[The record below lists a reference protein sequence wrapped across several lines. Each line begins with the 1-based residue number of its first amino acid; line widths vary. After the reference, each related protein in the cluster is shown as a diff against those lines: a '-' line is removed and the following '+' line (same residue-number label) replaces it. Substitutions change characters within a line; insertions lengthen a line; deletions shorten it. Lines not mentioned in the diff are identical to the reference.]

1 MNSVDKTPTNK
12 MRAPLVRTAMILGSL
27 LMLAACSAG
36 GGRWAGFDN
45 CSADGSP
52 VLIEYPNAQGNYDTL
67 NNGPCK
73 SR

>member
-1 MNSVDKTPTNK
+1 MT
-12 MRAPLVRTAMILGSL
+12 RASLIRTSLVLLPLALLTA
-27 LMLAACSAG
+27 CG
-36 GGRWAGFDN
+36 GGRFAGFNN

-52 VLIEYPNAQGNYDTL
+52 VLIEYPNEQGHYDTL